1 VIVKGGARTGRAG
14 YVGDLAKHLQR
25 TDTNEQIV
33 VRELRGVAADDLRGA
48 LTEMAALA
56 AGTRCTRP
64 LYHANIDPHPSQP
77 ALTEEQKL
85 RAVELLEKELGHEGQ
100 PRIVVEHVK
109 EGRPHLHIVWSRI
122 DLDRMVAIHDGHNY
136 RAHEI
141 AARELEREFGHQRV
155 QGAHAEREEVARPE
169 RAPSDIE
176 QRQAERS
183 GITPAEAK
191 AFVTGLWRATDSGQ
205 AFVAAIEAEGW
216 IVAPGDKRDFV
227 VVDPAGET
235 HSLARRIEGAKAKD
249 VRERMADVDP
259 AALPTVREACAR
271 QEERARVAAE
281 LERGTGQG
289 AAREPAPTPA
299 AAQEQDRPR
308 TAAELA
314 DIARQKDALDRA
326 RAIVKHADAVW
337 EKVESG
343 QGAQE
348 PQPLAREDER
358 QDDRAGEAA
367 AAPQPEIQA
376 QRDAPEPEK
385 DRERREGLKD
395 ELKAYGEG
403 RAAEGTS
410 AKAAYLEGIK
420 QRAAERARQ
429 EKERRD
435 RERGDDGGRGR
446 DR

>member
-1 VIVKGGARTGRAG
+1 VIIKGGSRTGASG
-14 YVGDLAKHLQR
+14 YTGYLAWHLQR
-25 TDTNEQIV
+25 TDHNESVAI
-33 VRELRGVAADDLRGA
+33 RELRGIASDDLRGA
-48 LTEMAALA
+48 FAEMAGLA
-56 AGTRCTRP
+56 AGTSCAKP

-77 ALTEEQKL
+77 ALTEEQKI
-85 RAVELLEKELGHEGQ
+85 RAVELLEKELGLEGQ
-100 PRIVVEHVK
+100 PRVVVEHVK

-155 QGAHAEREEVARPE
+155 QGAHAEREDVARPE
-169 RAPSDIE
+169 RAPSDFE

-191 AFVTGLWRATDSGQ
+191 AFVTDLWRATDSGQ

-216 IVAPGDKRDFV
+216 IVARGDKRDFV
-227 VVDPAGET
+227 LVDPAGET
-235 HSLARRIEGAKAKD
+235 HSLARRVEGAKAKD
-249 VRERMADVDP
+249 VRERMADIDP
-259 AALPTVREACAR
+259 AILPAVQEACAR
-271 QEERARVAAE
+271 QEERTQLAAE
-281 LERGTGQG
+281 QAKERRAG
-289 AAREPAPTPA
+289 AAEPSAPSPA
-299 AAQEQDRPR
+299 NQDRPR
-308 TAAELA
+308 TEAEQA
-314 DIARQKDALDRA
+314 DIDRQKEKLKKA
-326 RAIVKHADAVW
+326 RAVVEHADAIW

-343 QGAQE
+343 QGPRE
-348 PQPLAREDER
+348 PQPLAREKER
-358 QDDRAGEAA
+358 EDDRAGEAT
-367 AAPQPEIQA
+367 AAPQPAIPVQE
-376 QRDAPEPEK
+376 DAPEAEK

-420 QRAAERARQ
+420 QRAAERAQR
-429 EKERRD
+429 EKERHE